1 MCFLNELERV
11 QVWSGATRL
20 GPSGGGDTKTT
31 RRSDNWAR
39 SQSAQ
44 SRRYMFGKGGQGTAA
59 TLIPAKLSVR
69 SGSDVTERSEE
80 SVRLGDDA
88 SHRGVPPVL
97 PL

>member
-1 MCFLNELERV
+1 
-11 QVWSGATRL
+11 
-20 GPSGGGDTKTT
+20 
-31 RRSDNWAR
+31 
-39 SQSAQ
+39 
-44 SRRYMFGKGGQGTAA
+44 MFGKGGQGTAA